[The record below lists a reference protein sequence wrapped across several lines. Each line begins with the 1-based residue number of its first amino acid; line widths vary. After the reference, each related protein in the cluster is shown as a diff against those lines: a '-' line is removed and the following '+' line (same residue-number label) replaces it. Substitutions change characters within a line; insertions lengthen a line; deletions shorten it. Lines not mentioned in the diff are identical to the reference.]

1 MNHGLSALRAVV
13 ILVLF
18 GAMAA
23 PAAAQSGSLR
33 VGIIDAD
40 AIIKELPA
48 AQEADKALTNFAR
61 SIQDSLAAMEKSL
74 QDRLTSYQQK
84 EQMMTADAKAK
95 EENDLRA
102 MQQQMLQFR
111 QVKSQELE
119 QRRANVLVPL
129 RERID
134 AAVKAVAQEEK
145 LNLVLDKSTTVVY
158 YNDKNLEITWKVLD
172 HLNRGEA
179 KDGQ

>member
-1 MNHGLSALRAVV
+1 MKYGLSALRAAI
-13 ILVLF
+13 ILVVF
-18 GAMAA
+18 AVVGT
-23 PAAAQSGSLR
+23 PALAQSSSNLR
-33 VGIIDAD
+33 IGIIDAD

-48 AQEADKALTNFAR
+48 AKKADKELTDFAR
-61 SIQDSLAAMEKSL
+61 SIQDSLASMERTM
-74 QDRLTSYQQK
+74 QERLTSYQQR

-102 MQQQMLQFR
+102 LQQQMLQFR

-119 QRRANVLVPL
+119 KKRADILVPL
-129 RERID
+129 RDLID
-134 AAVKAVAQEEK
+134 EAVGAVAKAEK

-172 HLNRGEA
+172 HLQRG
-179 KDGQ
+179 DGQ